1 MKNSFLLVSLITATF
16 TSLSQEYKLGWGE
29 DPFLA
34 DLSYYRCEFT
44 EDTAYFYIDANMKP
58 GLGKIQYNIRVDK
71 KGNVM
76 GTPEYDPKGS
86 TLATA
91 EYIDIGRRVSKQS
104 KFSSDLEPIR
114 TKIAMVYFITTKLE
128 N

>member
-1 MKNSFLLVSLITATF
+1 MKNSFLLASLITVTF
-16 TSLSQEYKLGWGE
+16 TSLSQEYKLGWEE

-44 EDTAYFYIDANMKP
+44 EDTTYFYIDANMKP
-58 GLGKIQYNIRVDK
+58 GLVRIQYNIRVDK
-71 KGNVM
+71 KGNVI
-76 GTPEYDPKGS
+76 GIPEYDPKSS
-86 TLATA
+86 TLADA
-91 EYIDIGRRVSKQS
+91 KYIDIGRRISKQS
-104 KFSSDLEPIR
+104 KFPSDLEPVR